1 MRASTLNF
9 IGIRKHFWK
18 ETIYNINL
26 YDDCIEMV
34 EIVKNEINLLQ
45 KSTNPKYVLPLKLS
59 TVIEII
65 GQVH

>member
-34 EIVKNEINLLQ
+34 EIVNNEIN
-45 KSTNPKYVLPLKLS
+45 
-59 TVIEII
+59 
-65 GQVH
+65 